1 MSNVLTL
8 IGNPDGPALTADD
21 ESRTTRALAAMGAT
35 KLAADWLAAGHALDL
50 AFESAEPEPAAAA
63 VRAAFAGLAVDIV
76 AQPAA
81 GRRKRLLVADMD
93 STIIDVE
100 SIDEIA
106 AFVGR
111 RAEVARITELAMRGK
126 LEFAAALKRR
136 AQMLAGLEVGRLE
149 EAYRE
154 RVHLTPGASALV
166 RTMRADGAFT
176 ALVSGGFAFFTA
188 RVAAEVGF
196 DHFEANELDI
206 VDGRLTGRVKEPI
219 RGRDAKHDALESLA
233 TARQLE
239 PSQTLAVGDGAN
251 DIDMLKAAGLG
262 VAYHA
267 KAEVAR
273 AAAARID
280 HADLTALLYLQG
292 YREEDLIA

>member
-21 ESRTTRALAAMGAT
+21 ESRAARALAATGAT
-35 KLAADWLAAGHALDL
+35 RLATDWLAAGRAMDL
-50 AFESAEPEPAAAA
+50 AFEHATPEPAAAA

-100 SIDEIA
+100 CIDEIA

-126 LEFAAALKRR
+126 LDFAAALTQR
-136 AQMLAGLEVGRLE
+136 AGMLAGLEVGRLD

-166 RTMRADGAFT
+166 RTMRAGGAFT
-176 ALVSGGFAFFTA
+176 ALVSGGFTYFAA

-206 VDGRLTGRVKEPI
+206 VDGRLSGRVKEPI
-219 RGRDAKHDALESLA
+219 RGRDAKRGALENLA
-233 TARQLE
+233 TAHRIE

-251 DIDMLKAAGLG
+251 DIAMLQAAGLG

-267 KAEVAR
+267 KPEVAA

-292 YREEDLIA
+292 YREQDFVA

>member
-8 IGNPDGPALTADD
+8 IGNPDGPALTAHD
-21 ESRTTRALAAMGAT
+21 ESRAAGALAAIGARRLT
-35 KLAADWLAAGHALDL
+35 ADWLAADHALDL
-50 AFESAEPEPAAAA
+50 TFEHATPEPAAAA
-63 VRAAFAGLAVDIV
+63 VRADFAGLAVDIV

-81 GRRKRLLVADMD
+81 DRRKRLLVADMD

-100 SIDEIA
+100 CIDEIA

-111 RAEVARITELAMRGK
+111 RAEVAHITELAMQGE
-126 LEFAAALKRR
+126 LDFAAALTER
-136 AQMLAGLEVGRLE
+136 ARLLAGLEVGRLD

-154 RVHLTPGASALV
+154 RVRLTPGARTLV
-166 RTMRADGAFT
+166 RTMRAAGAYT
-176 ALVSGGFAFFTA
+176 ALVSGGFTFFTA

-206 VDGRLTGRVKEPI
+206 VDGRLSGRVKEPI
-219 RGRDAKHDALESLA
+219 RGRDAKRGALESLA
-233 TARQLE
+233 IAHRLE

-251 DIDMLKAAGLG
+251 DIAMLQAAGLG
-262 VAYHA
+262 VAFRA
-267 KAEVAR
+267 KPEVAA

-292 YREEDLIA
+292 YREQDLLA